1 MTQEPPLRQRRRW
14 TRRALLRWGLGVA
27 GGAVGGTAAY
37 SAGIEPFHPVLE
49 RVTVPLPNLPPAFD
63 GFTIA
68 LLSDLHATAEY
79 RANLIKVMAKR
90 AVAAA

>member
-68 LLSDLHATAEY
+68 LLSDLHVQPGFAAE
-79 RANLIKVMAKR
+79 RLRRMVT
-90 AVAAA
+90 VD